1 MLRVAILQMA
11 RVCQCGDIACFDGDI
26 AKRSAPV
33 PLTLLPM
40 KTLRIAL
47 LAYRG
52 CMATQLFGIADVLR
66 IASQIDSFRR
76 GSARVDF
83 DVQMVAIGGAAVAVS
98 GGVCLPAKRP
108 RGRYDLLIVP
118 GMLTERGNRWSAML
132 APLVPELNFIARA
145 FARGTP
151 VASVC
156 VGAFLLAEAG
166 LLEGRQATTSWIF
179 ANEFAARYPAARV
192 QADAMLLEDGGVIT
206 TAAVTSAFDLA
217 LHLVKRHLGADIATA
232 TARVTLLS
240 TTRASQAP
248 YVDHQVVGS
257 PLPTFSSQLRDWFEV
272 RLSEPYDLQRVAKAF
287 HVSDRT
293 LMRRVKAET
302 GNSPLV
308 MLQHARVEKAKQLLA
323 STRWSVARIT
333 QEVGY
338 TDAATFARLFARRV
352 GEPPSAFRRR

>member
-1 MLRVAILQMA
+1 MQ
-11 RVCQCGDIACFDGDI
+11 
-26 AKRSAPV
+26 
-33 PLTLLPM
+33 PM

-52 CMATQLFGIADVLR
+52 CMATQLFGIADILR
-66 IASQIDSFRR
+66 IASQIDRFQH
-76 GSARVDF
+76 GSARVHF
-83 DVQMVAIGGAAVAVS
+83 EVHMVAIGGGAVEVS
-98 GGVCLPAKRP
+98 GGLPLPAKSP

-118 GMLTERGNRWSAML
+118 GLLAERGNAWSSTLGAL
-132 APLVPELNFIARA
+132 AAELAFISKA

-166 LLEGRQATTSWIF
+166 LLDGRQATTSWLF
-179 ANEFAARYPAARV
+179 AKEFGARYPAARV

-217 LHLVKRHLGADIATA
+217 LHLVKQHLGAAVATA
-232 TARVTLLS
+232 TARATLLP
-240 TTRASQAP
+240 TARTSQAP
-248 YVDHQVVGS
+248 YVDHQLAAA
-257 PLPTFSSQLRDWFEV
+257 PLPTFSSRLRDWFES
-272 RLSEPYDLQRVAKAF
+272 RLSEPYDLQRVARAF
-287 HVSDRT
+287 HVSART

-302 GNSPLV
+302 GDSPLT
-308 MLQHARVEKAKQLLA
+308 MLQHARVDKARHLLA

-333 QEVGY
+333 EEVGY
-338 TDAATFARLFARRV
+338 ADPATFARLFARRV